1 MSQEPPKLTHLDDA
15 GRAHMVA
22 VDAKPE
28 TARRAEARG
37 RVEMLPSTLALI
49 RGGGTAKG
57 DVLATARLAGIMAA
71 KQTATVIPICHP
83 LRLTSV
89 ELAFT
94 EHAGEGHEGPA
105 AIEIRAVVTAID
117 RTGVEMEA
125 LHAVTIAA
133 LVLYDMCKA
142 VDRGMR
148 ITDVALWHKAGGR
161 SGDWHRPSTAG

>member
-1 MSQEPPKLTHLDDA
+1 MSEELPPKLTHLDDA

-28 TARRAEARG
+28 TARRAEGRG

-71 KQTATVIPICHP
+71 KQTATVIPLCHP

-89 ELAFT
+89 ELAFID
-94 EHAGEGHEGPA
+94 HAERADSPA

-125 LHAVTIAA
+125 LHAVTVAA
-133 LVLYDMCKA
+133 LVIYDMCKA

-161 SGDWHRPSTAG
+161 SGDWHRP